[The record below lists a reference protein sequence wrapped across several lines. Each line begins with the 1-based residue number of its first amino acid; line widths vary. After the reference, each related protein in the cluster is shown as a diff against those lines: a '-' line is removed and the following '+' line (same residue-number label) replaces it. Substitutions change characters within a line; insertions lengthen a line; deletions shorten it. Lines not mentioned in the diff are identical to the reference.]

1 MMATA
6 IAGRRIL
13 VTRATDDA
21 ERWADRLRRLGA
33 QPVMLPCLE
42 IVTIANQ
49 GVATGLRAALAQAT
63 WLVLSARRGV
73 EAVARLAGPDL
84 PDGVRVAVVGPSTAR
99 AAADLLGRVDLIAT
113 ESSARGL
120 AQALLARLDARDRV
134 EAHVLVAGAANG
146 RTDVEQALAAA
157 GIRVMRVDLYA
168 TIPAAP
174 VTRKL
179 DLADAGIDAV
189 LLASPTAAEGLVNR
203 AIVGPDVDVI
213 TIGPTTSAAAAA
225 VGLTVRA
232 EARRPDLAGMLEAMP

>member
-134 EAHVLVAGAANG
+134 
-146 RTDVEQALAAA
+146 
-157 GIRVMRVDLYA
+157 MRVDLYA

-203 AIVGPDVDVI
+203 AIVGTNVDVI